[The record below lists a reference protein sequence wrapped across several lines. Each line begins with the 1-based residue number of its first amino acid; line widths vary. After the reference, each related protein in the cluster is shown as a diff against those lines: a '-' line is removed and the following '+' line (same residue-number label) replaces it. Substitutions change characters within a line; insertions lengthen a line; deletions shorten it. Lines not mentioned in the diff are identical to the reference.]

1 MSGWHG
7 RIVAS
12 LLAAMALVPPG
23 AMAAQRTGTLRVTVE
38 VVAQCSVASGQG
50 ATLTQSCTAARSEG
64 VVLANPRTGT
74 APSAADP
81 LQRQHAEGLLTVV
94 Y

>member
-1 MSGWHG
+1 MSGCHR

-38 VVAQCSVASGQG
+38 VVARCSVASGHG
-50 ATLTQSCTAARSEG
+50 AALTQTCTAARTEG
-64 VVLANPRTGT
+64 VVVATPLTST
-74 APSAADP
+74 APTNSDP
-81 LQRQHAEGLLTVV
+81 VQRQHADGLLTVV

>member
-12 LLAAMALVPPG
+12 LLAAMALAPPG

-38 VVAQCSVASGQG
+38 VVAQCSVASGHG
-50 ATLTQSCTAARSEG
+50 AALAQTCTTARSEG
-64 VVLANPRTGT
+64 VVVATPRT
-74 APSAADP
+74 APAPPTSDP
-81 LQRQHAEGLLTVV
+81 VQRQHAEGLLTIV